1 MIAETGRQGDQS
13 GSRGAASRPGAPR
26 PAGSRP
32 GAPRPGTS
40 RAVKKA
46 IRRGPAFER
55 PRLALGRANYA
66 LMAAGLV
73 SAIAGFVLLRD
84 RDISLAPILIVLG
97 YCVLVPAGLL
107 IEHLPGRKRTDAS
120 GGPSEGE

>member
-1 MIAETGRQGDQS
+1 MIADTGRRGDQS
-13 GSRGAASRPGAPR
+13 GGKGMGARPGASRPTAP
-26 PAGSRP
+26 RP
-32 GAPRPGTS
+32 GAPRPGAS
-40 RAVKKA
+40 RAVKRA
-46 IRRGPAFER
+46 SRRGPSFGR

-66 LMAAGLV
+66 LVTAGVV
-73 SAIAGFVLLRD
+73 SAILGFVLLRD

-107 IEHLPGRKRTDAS
+107 IEHVPGRKRTDAS